1 VGALALRLWGIN
13 FGFPAIYRPDEDVVV
28 GRAMGVLHGVLDP
41 HFANWPHLYMYL
53 SAAWLAAL
61 RPLFPLF
68 GPAAPYFAVR
78 VLDALIGTATVM
90 LVFAVGR
97 RAYGPASGLVAAT
110 LLAVAFLPVRD
121 SHFATLDT
129 PLTFACLLGIWVAIR
144 LAETDAVRW
153 RAAGGILLGLAASI
167 KYNGAVLMASLA
179 TAEAIRRRA
188 PRRVILG
195 ALGIGLL
202 GAATF
207 VLTSPFLII
216 DLSSF
221 SNGLGY
227 IFHHLSSASQPE
239 IGYLHIPRLALWF
252 GLDPPLFL
260 LGLAG
265 LVYAAFRRTTADW
278 ILLAFVL
285 AYYGLIGA
293 GHSVFVRYADPLVPP
308 LVLLGAHALV
318 AAGQRLMR
326 PALAIAAAVVIV
338 AFPGI
343 AHDAAFD
350 HLIQQTD
357 TRTQAFD
364 WLAAHVPPGSR
375 VADLYFAGP
384 AHDQAMIDRGDQS
397 HGATDAY
404 VASFLQN
411 RLEDRYSVH
420 DLDQA
425 DLNRDALATLRADG
439 VAYVVYSPT
448 TPAGGCSPKLPL
460 LKALEAGATLRV
472 TFSPTNGRCTNAVFD
487 PIDGYY
493 VPLSRYGGWVRPGP
507 TIQIFALAPP
517 TG

>member
-1 VGALALRLWGIN
+1 MTLGALALRLWGIN

-28 GRAMGVLHGVLDP
+28 GRAMGVLRGILDP
-41 HFANWPHLYMYL
+41 HFTNWPHLYMYV

-61 RPLFPLF
+61 KPLFPLF
-68 GPAAPYFAVR
+68 GPSAPYLAVR
-78 VLDALIGTATVM
+78 LLDALIGTATVA
-90 LVFAVGR
+90 LVFAIGR
-97 RAYGPASGLVAAT
+97 RAYGMAAGIIAAA

-129 PLTFACLLGIWVAIR
+129 PLTFACLLGIGAAIR
-144 LAETDAVRW
+144 LAETGAVRW
-153 RAAGGILLGLAASI
+153 RVAGGILLGLAASI
-167 KYNGAVLMASLA
+167 KYNGAMVIASLA
-179 TAEAIRRRA
+179 TAEALWRRA

-195 ALGIGLL
+195 VLGMGLL
-202 GAATF
+202 GAIMF
-207 VLTSPFLII
+207 VLTSPFLIV

-221 SNGLGY
+221 ANGLGY
-227 IFHHLSSASQPE
+227 IFHHLSSTSQPE
-239 IGYLHIPRLALWF
+239 IGYLHIPRLALWY

-278 ILLAFVL
+278 VLLTFVL

-308 LVLLGAHALV
+308 LVLVGARALV
-318 AAGQRLMR
+318 AAGERLMH
-326 PALAIAAAVVIV
+326 PALATAVAAAIV
-338 AFPGI
+338 AIPGL
-343 AHDAAFD
+343 AHDVAFD

-364 WLAAHVPPGSR
+364 WLAANVPQSSR
-375 VADLYFAGP
+375 VAGLYFAGP
-384 AHDQAMIDRGDQS
+384 AHDQAMIDRRDQS

-411 RLEDRYSVH
+411 RFEDRFSVH

-425 DLNRDALATLRADG
+425 DLNRDALARLRADG

-448 TPAGGCSPKLPL
+448 TPAGGCAPALPL
-460 LKALEAGATLRV
+460 LKALETAATLRA
-472 TFSPTNGRCTNAVFD
+472 TFSPTDGQCTNAVFD

-493 VPLSRYGGWVRPGP
+493 VPLSGYGGWVRPGP
-507 TIQIFALAPP
+507 TIQIFALPP
-517 TG
+517 P